1 MSVPP
6 IQMAALDWV
15 AAAAG
20 TQPRPWP
27 IGSVVSGRVLEVM
40 EETRL
45 ILQINGLT
53 VEAEQPPDGMV
64 PRNFQARVVDNGPQ
78 LILELLGQP
87 GKSLPTTAALRARL
101 PHQGSL
107 QPLLADLH
115 ALASTPGARALPEPV
130 RVALARLEA
139 SITDRHD
146 TLDPDVLR
154 DTLRRA
160 GLQLEHTL
168 LQSVRTSP
176 QLPTT
181 QVDYDIKAALQR
193 LAQTLLQ
200 LPQGRTTPPAGSD
213 TPPPLLPQERAS
225 PPAGS
230 DTPPP
235 LLPQERTS
243 PPPGSDTPP
252 LLLPQERASLPA
264 GDTPAPPLLP
274 QERTSLPAG
283 SDPPP
288 PLLHLPL
295 QPQARLPVS
304 PAADALDL
312 AAGMLKHVQAALSR
326 IEIMQL
332 EVHPSALPQ
341 ACMIEVPIRGD
352 DGFDVLQVR
361 IEKDAGGNPDVAP
374 SHWTLGFTLEPPGLG
389 AIHGLIRL
397 RGVKVDVDLWAQHD
411 AAVRA
416 LEEQTLVLS
425 RLLEG
430 SGLELVQLRIRQGT
444 PLRHTGLARRLLEAS
459 A

>member
-1 MSVPP
+1 
-6 IQMAALDWV
+6 MAALDWM

-20 TQPRPWP
+20 TLSRPWP
-27 IGSVVSGRVLEVM
+27 VGSVVSGRVLEVL

-53 VEAEQPPDGMV
+53 VEAEQTSDRMV
-64 PRNFQARVVDNGPQ
+64 PHNFQARVVGNGPQ
-78 LILELLGQP
+78 PILELLGQP
-87 GKSLPTTAALRARL
+87 GKSSPTMAALRSRL

-115 ALASTPGARALPEPV
+115 ALASTPGTRSLPEPV
-130 RVALARLEA
+130 RAALARLEA

-146 TLDPDVLR
+146 ILDPDVLR
-154 DTLRRA
+154 DAMRRA

-168 LQSVRTSP
+168 LQSARTTP
-176 QLPTT
+176 RLPTT

-200 LPQGRTTPPAGSD
+200 LPQGR
-213 TPPPLLPQERAS
+213 
-225 PPAGS
+225 
-230 DTPPP
+230 
-235 LLPQERTS
+235 
-243 PPPGSDTPP
+243 
-252 LLLPQERASLPA
+252 ASLPA
-264 GDTPAPPLLP
+264 GGDA
-274 QERTSLPAG
+274 
-283 SDPPP
+283 PP

-295 QPQARLPVS
+295 QPQARLPAS
-304 PAADALDL
+304 PAVEALDL

-332 EVHPSALPQ
+332 EVHPSASPQ
-341 ACMIEVPIRGD
+341 ACMIEVPVRGD
-352 DGFDVLQVR
+352 DGFDVLQIR
-361 IEKDAGGNPDVAP
+361 IEQDAAGDPDVASP
-374 SHWTLGFTLEPPGLG
+374 HWTLGFTLEPPGLG

-411 AAVRA
+411 EAVRA
-416 LEEQTLVLS
+416 LEEQTSVLS

-430 SGLELVQLRIRQGT
+430 SGLQLVQLRVRQGT